1 MIPIGLGDDQ
11 SKYGYFTELDSWI
24 AKLLP
29 VIHSVKTASSSPV
42 PIDTMDGSLTK
53 LDHYEVTVMNSSASD
68 DTLIMNDT
76 VYKKTSYKEEEFNHL
91 QNLFTQPDGSKRL
104 SCQNTSDFDGKVLP
118 IMVNVKVSRS
128 ITT

>member
-11 SKYGYFTELDSWI
+11 SKYGYFTELDNWI

-42 PIDTMDGSLTK
+42 PICRMDESLTR
-53 LDHYEVTVMNSSASD
+53 LDHYEVAVMKSSASD
-68 DTLIMNDT
+68 DTLIMNDV
-76 VYKKTSYKEEEFNHL
+76 VYKKTSYQEDDFNHL

-104 SCQNTSDFDGKVLP
+104 SCQNSSAFDGKVLP
-118 IMVNVKVSRS
+118 IIANVKVSRS
-128 ITT
+128 IST